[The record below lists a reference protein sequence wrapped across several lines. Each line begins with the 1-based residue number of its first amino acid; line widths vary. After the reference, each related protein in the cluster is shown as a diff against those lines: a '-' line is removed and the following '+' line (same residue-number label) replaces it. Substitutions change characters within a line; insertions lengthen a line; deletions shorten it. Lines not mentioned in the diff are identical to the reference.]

1 MARRRNRREQPQQDV
16 NGTVQRD
23 EDAAAM
29 AELKEFVKEMRH
41 SKGRSV
47 EMRLAVLGSI
57 VIIVKL
63 FYFEGIFQS
72 EAAYG
77 VFFFLLGEWTV
88 NTFLKPAT
96 PTKCINYCMY
106 TSLGIP
112 HGYSGIFVLTQLRI
126 LPSS

>member
-1 MARRRNRREQPQQDV
+1 MARRQRQRRNEREQDV
-16 NGTVQRD
+16 SGTAQRD

-29 AELKEFVKEMRH
+29 AELKEFVQEMRH

-63 FYFEGIFQS
+63 FYFEGILQS

-77 VFFFLLGEWTV
+77 VFFFLLG
-88 NTFLKPAT
+88 K
-96 PTKCINYCMY
+96 
-106 TSLGIP
+106 
-112 HGYSGIFVLTQLRI
+112 
-126 LPSS
+126 

>member
-1 MARRRNRREQPQQDV
+1 MARRRNKREQPQQDV
-16 NGTVQRD
+16 SGNVQRD

-77 VFFFLLGEWTV
+77 VFFFLLG
-88 NTFLKPAT
+88 K
-96 PTKCINYCMY
+96 
-106 TSLGIP
+106 
-112 HGYSGIFVLTQLRI
+112 
-126 LPSS
+126 